1 MAPSCFEV
9 ILVGFILVLPFLYE
23 TSRTFRYYFKFL
35 VYYGIVMVNAI
46 LLMPVISLRPGN
58 VKNFLLAS
66 SLCHHINTLLGL
78 RWELRGRE
86 HLEKD
91 RACIIVANHQSS
103 LDILGMFDLWPVM
116 DKCTVVAKKE
126 IFYAWPVGLG
136 AWLCGLIFIDRM
148 NSEKAR
154 SVLNAATKE
163 ITDKKIKLWIFP
175 EGTRHNTGEIHP
187 FKKGAFHVAIRSQLP
202 ILPVV
207 FSSYYFLSAE
217 EKRFDSGRVL
227 VTTLPP
233 ISTEG
238 LNTDNVE
245 ELLEKTRSAMSEVFH
260 AMNRE
265 IQLSL
270 AAGE

>member
-1 MAPSCFEV
+1 MAAIRYVVLINNYMSNLGTGPLAPFGEGERKEFACTSGNSSSSRPPKMPPSCFEV

-35 VYYGIVMVNAI
+35 IYYGIVMVNAV

-66 SLCHHINTLLGL
+66 SLCHHISALLGL

-86 HLEKD
+86 HLEKN

-126 IFYAWPVGLG
+126 IFYAWPFKID
-136 AWLCGLIFIDRM
+136 LI
-148 NSEKAR
+148 
-154 SVLNAATKE
+154 
-163 ITDKKIKLWIFP
+163 
-175 EGTRHNTGEIHP
+175 
-187 FKKGAFHVAIRSQLP
+187 KGHI
-202 ILPVV
+202 
-207 FSSYYFLSAE
+207 
-217 EKRFDSGRVL
+217 L

-238 LNTDNVE
+238 LSTDNVE
-245 ELLEKTRSAMSEVFH
+245 ELIEKTRSAMSEVFH
-260 AMNRE
+260 ATSRE
-265 IQLSL
+265 IQQSLSVR
-270 AAGE
+270 